1 MADIKQYTNFS
12 AVAAEL
18 NALHA
23 RVGALESEVKLD
35 EEKQTALG
43 EHLAAVHQSF
53 KPPYTLVG
61 AQPITVKPE
70 PTDEQLSAVDPGHP
84 AEFTTP
90 VTIKVPS
97 LVPPQAPDQPV
108 AAAPGSGTGRYGG
121 HDNWTFGSDGK
132 DYPGSYGVGP
142 APFVPFTE
150 EPAVIPAP
158 TDTPDTPVA
167 AKQEA

>member
-108 AAAPGSGTGRYGG
+108 AEPVSEPVEVAS
-121 HDNWTFGSDGK
+121 
-132 DYPGSYGVGP
+132 
-142 APFVPFTE
+142 